1 MIPDLGYFVQ
11 QLALVAAVVA
21 AIAGGVAGVT
31 GGNAWAA
38 AARRSIHAL
47 FALVTLALA
56 CLFYAFATLDFQVEF
71 VAQNAARSMA
81 LHYRIAA
88 LWGGQAG
95 SLLLWTWMTVAFAAL
110 SLRVHRRERALEPWA
125 ALVFAVNAAF
135 FLLLLNFAS
144 NPFDKLPPQH
154 VMSDGSGL
162 NPLLQHPVMM
172 IHPLVL
178 YTGMTGFSVP
188 FAFGLAALCSG
199 QLGTTWMRI
208 TRRWT
213 LFAWGFLSIGI
224 LLGGRWAYEVLGWGG
239 YWAWDPVENASFMP
253 WLAATAYLH
262 SVMVQEKRDMLKIWN
277 FVLIG
282 LTYGLC
288 LFGTMITRAGL
299 VRSVHAFAQTE
310 IFGVL
315 FAWYVGLVFVAF
327 TAALALRLPAL
338 RSQNRLESVV
348 SREASFVI
356 NNWVFMAI
364 LVIVA
369 WGTMFPVISEGVR
382 GTKISV
388 GPEFFNKLTG
398 PFAAFLLFLTGVG
411 PREASFVINN
421 WLFMAILAVVFF
433 GTLYPKF
440 SEFVQGKEVLF
451 GPEWFDLLLVPVA
464 LPLLLLTGIGPLLAW
479 RRATPA
485 NLRRQLLAPI
495 AVGLGT
501 CAALL
506 AWLGVEEWLAC
517 LNWGIAALV
526 TTTISEEF
534 WRAVRA
540 KMRGGVSAL
549 AALAKLFR
557 TNQQR
562 YGGYVVHLGVVFFFI
577 GFAGQALDV
586 EKLENIAVGDSVTIR
601 DYELEYM
608 TASALPDP
616 HYGGAEAR
624 IRLSKRGAPLATL
637 TPEKRMYWLEQ
648 QPSSI
653 PAVYSTFAEDL
664 YVILTAIEPNG
675 SATLKVFVNPLVSWI
690 WLGGA
695 TFVLGTVLVMWPHP
709 RRAAA

>member
-1 MIPDLGYFVQ
+1 MISDLGYFAL
-11 QLALVAAVVA
+11 QLALGAAAVTAVA
-21 AIAGGVAGVT
+21 GFGAGITKSEAGGVV
-31 GGNAWAA
+31 
-38 AARRSIHAL
+38 ARRAVYAL
-47 FALVTLALA
+47 FALVTLALL
-56 CLFYAFATLDFQVEF
+56 CLFYAFATLDFQVAF

-110 SLRVHRRERALEPWA
+110 AITVQRRERALVPWA
-125 ALVFAVNAAF
+125 CGVFAVNAAF

-154 VMSDGSGL
+154 VMSDGAGL

-178 YTGMTGFSVP
+178 YTGLTGFSVP
-188 FAFGLAALCSG
+188 FAFGLAALLSG
-199 QLGTTWMRI
+199 QLGTTWMRV

-262 SVMVQEKRDMLKIWN
+262 SVMVQEKRDMLKVWN

-315 FAWYVGLVFVAF
+315 FAWYVGLTFVAF
-327 TAALALRLPAL
+327 TAALVYRLPAL
-338 RSQNRLESVV
+338 RSPNRLESVV
-348 SREASFVI
+348 S
-356 NNWVFMAI
+356 
-364 LVIVA
+364 
-369 WGTMFPVISEGVR
+369 
-382 GTKISV
+382 
-388 GPEFFNKLTG
+388 
-398 PFAAFLLFLTGVG
+398 
-411 PREASFVINN
+411 REASFVINN

-440 SEFVQGKEVLF
+440 STFIQGREVLF
-451 GPEWFDLLLVPVA
+451 GPAWFDGYLVWIA

-485 NLRRQLLAPI
+485 NLQRQISLPVS
-495 AVGLGT
+495 VGLAT
-501 CAALL
+501 FALL
-506 AWLGVEEWLAC
+506 LFLLGFAEWLAA

-526 TTTISEEF
+526 TTTITGEF

-540 KMRGGVSAL
+540 KMRGGVGPL

-562 YGGYVVHLGVVFFFI
+562 YGGYVVHLGVVCFFI

-586 EKLENIAVGDSVTIR
+586 EKLENIAPGGSVAIR
-601 DYELEYM
+601 DYTLEYL
-608 TASALPDP
+608 TARALPEQ
-616 HYGGAEAR
+616 HYGGAAAR
-624 IRLSKRGAPLATL
+624 IRLSKRGEPLATL

-653 PAVYSTFAEDL
+653 PAIYSTFGEDL

-695 TFVLGTVLVMWPHP
+695 TFVAGTVLVMWPHP

>member
-1 MIPDLGYFVQ
+1 MIPDLGYYAA
-11 QLALVAAVVA
+11 QLALLAAAVA
-21 AIAGGVAGVT
+21 AIAGVAAGIT
-31 GGNAWAA
+31 KSEEWAA
-38 AARRSIHAL
+38 VARRGIYGL
-47 FALVTLALA
+47 FALVTFALLA
-56 CLFYAFATLDFQVEF
+56 LFYAVATLDFQLEY
-71 VAQNAARSMA
+71 VAQNVARTMATPYRLAAV
-81 LHYRIAA
+81 
-88 LWGGQAG
+88 WGGQAG
-95 SLLLWTWMTVAFAAL
+95 SLLLWTWMTVAYAAAAIT
-110 SLRVHRRERALEPWA
+110 VQRRERALVPWVCA
-125 ALVFAVNAAF
+125 VLALNAAF
-135 FLLLLNFAS
+135 FLILLNYVS
-144 NPFDKLPPQH
+144 NPFEKLPPQH
-154 VMSDGSGL
+154 VMSDGNGM
-162 NPLLQHPVMM
+162 NPLLQHPVML
-172 IHPLVL
+172 IHPIVL
-178 YTGMTGFSVP
+178 YIGLTGFSVP
-188 FAFGLAALCSG
+188 FAFALAALFSG
-199 QLGTTWMRI
+199 QLGTTWMRV

-213 LFAWGFLSIGI
+213 LWAWSFNSIGV
-224 LLGGRWAYEVLGWGG
+224 LLGGRWAYEVLSWGG

-315 FAWYVGLVFVAF
+315 FAWYVAFAFVGF
-327 TAALALRLPAL
+327 TAALLYRVSAL
-338 RSQNRLESVV
+338 RSPNKLESVV
-348 SREASFVI
+348 S
-356 NNWVFMAI
+356 
-364 LVIVA
+364 
-369 WGTMFPVISEGVR
+369 
-382 GTKISV
+382 
-388 GPEFFNKLTG
+388 
-398 PFAAFLLFLTGVG
+398 
-411 PREASFVINN
+411 REASFVINN

-440 SEFVQGKEVLF
+440 STFIQGREVLF
-451 GPEWFDLLLVPVA
+451 GPAWFDGYLVWIA

-485 NLRRQLLAPI
+485 NLRRQLLAP
-495 AVGLGT
+495 VGVGVVT
-501 CAALL
+501 FAALV
-506 AWLGVEEWLAC
+506 AWLGTEEWLAS

-534 WRAVRA
+534 WRALRA
-540 KMRGGVSAL
+540 KMRGGVGAFAS
-549 AALAKLFR
+549 LAKLFR

-586 EKLENIAVGDSVTIR
+586 EKLENIVPGGSVEIR
-601 DYELEYM
+601 DYKLEYL
-608 TASALPDP
+608 TANALIDP

-637 TPEKRMYWLEQ
+637 TPEKRVYWLEQ

-653 PAVYSTFAEDL
+653 PAIYSTFGEDL

-695 TFVLGTVLVMWPHP
+695 TFVLGTLLVMWPHQ
-709 RRAAA
+709 RRVAA

>member
-1 MIPDLGYFVQ
+1 MISDLGYFAQ
-11 QLALVAAVVA
+11 QLAL
-21 AIAGGVAGVT
+21 
-31 GGNAWAA
+31 AA
-38 AARRSIHAL
+38 AALTAVAGAVAGMTRAAAWATVARRGIHAL
-47 FALVTLALA
+47 FALVTLALL
-56 CLFYAFATLDFQVEF
+56 CLFHAFATLDFQVAF
-71 VAQNAARSMA
+71 VAENAARSMA

-95 SLLLWTWMTVAFAAL
+95 SLLLWTWMTLAFAAL
-110 SLRVHRRERALEPWA
+110 AIRAHRSERALEPWA
-125 ALVFAVNAAF
+125 ALVFALNAAF

-154 VMSDGSGL
+154 VMSDGNGL

-188 FAFGLAALCSG
+188 FAFGLAALFSG

-213 LFAWGFLSIGI
+213 LLAWGFLSIGI

-239 YWAWDPVENASFMP
+239 YWAWDPVENASLMP

-299 VRSVHAFAQTE
+299 VQSVHAFAQTE

-315 FAWYVGLVFVAF
+315 FAWYVALVFVAF
-327 TAALALRLPAL
+327 TAALLWRLPAL
-338 RSQNRLESVV
+338 RSPNRLESVV
-348 SREASFVI
+348 S
-356 NNWVFMAI
+356 
-364 LVIVA
+364 
-369 WGTMFPVISEGVR
+369 
-382 GTKISV
+382 
-388 GPEFFNKLTG
+388 
-398 PFAAFLLFLTGVG
+398 
-411 PREASFVINN
+411 REASFVINN

-440 SEFVQGKEVLF
+440 SELVQGREVLF
-451 GPEWFDLLLVPVA
+451 GPAWFDGYLVWIA

-485 NLRRQLLAPI
+485 NLRRQLIAP
-495 AVGLGT
+495 ACAGCVVF
-501 CAALL
+501 AALL
-506 AWLGVEEWLAC
+506 ALVGPSEWLAA

-526 TTTISEEF
+526 STTIAEEF

-540 KMRGGVSAL
+540 KMRGGVGPL
-549 AALAKLFR
+549 AALGKLFR

-586 EKLENIAVGDSVTIR
+586 EKLENVAVGDSVAIR
-601 DYELEYM
+601 DYELEYL
-608 TASALPDP
+608 TASAIPNQ

-624 IRLSKRGAPLATL
+624 IRLSKRGEPLATL

-653 PAVYSTFAEDL
+653 PAIYSTFAEDL
-664 YVILTAIEPNG
+664 YVILTAVEPNG

-690 WLGGA
+690 WLGGV
-695 TFVLGTVLVMWPHP
+695 TFVIGTALVMWPHP
-709 RRAAA
+709 PRAAA

>member
-1 MIPDLGYFVQ
+1 MISDLGFFAA
-11 QLALVAAVVA
+11 QLALVAA
-21 AIAGGVAGVT
+21 
-31 GGNAWAA
+31 AA
-38 AARRSIHAL
+38 AALAGGIGAATRSDAWTEVACRAVYAL
-47 FALVTLALA
+47 FALTTVALLS
-56 CLFYAFATLDFQVEF
+56 LFHAFATLDFQLAY
-71 VAQNAARSMA
+71 VAQNAARTMA
-81 LHYRIAA
+81 TPYRIAA
-88 LWGGQAG
+88 VWGAQAG
-95 SLLLWTWMTVAFAAL
+95 SLLLWTWMTVAFAAAAIT
-110 SLRVHRRERALEPWA
+110 VQRRERALVPWVCMV
-125 ALVFAVNAAF
+125 LAVDAAF
-135 FLLLLNFAS
+135 FLSLLNFVS
-144 NPFDKLPPQH
+144 NPFEKLPPQH
-154 VMSDGSGL
+154 VMSDGNGM

-188 FAFGLAALCSG
+188 FAFALAALFSG
-199 QLGTTWMRI
+199 QLGTTWMRV

-213 LFAWGFLSIGI
+213 LLAWGFLSIGI

-315 FAWYVGLVFVAF
+315 FACYVGLVLAAF
-327 TAALALRLPAL
+327 TAALVWRVGAL
-338 RSQNRLESVV
+338 RSPNRLESVV
-348 SREASFVI
+348 S
-356 NNWVFMAI
+356 
-364 LVIVA
+364 
-369 WGTMFPVISEGVR
+369 
-382 GTKISV
+382 
-388 GPEFFNKLTG
+388 
-398 PFAAFLLFLTGVG
+398 
-411 PREASFVINN
+411 REASFVINN

-440 SEFVQGKEVLF
+440 STWVQGREVLF
-451 GPEWFDLLLVPVA
+451 GPQWFDGYLVWIA

-485 NLRRQLLAPI
+485 NLRRQLAAPI
-495 AVGLGT
+495 GAGLAT
-501 CAALL
+501 FAALL
-506 AWLGVEEWLAC
+506 AIVGFGEWLAA

-526 TTTISEEF
+526 TTTIGEEF
-534 WRAVRA
+534 RRAVRA
-540 KMRGGVSAL
+540 KMRGGVSAP
-549 AALAKLFR
+549 AALARLFR

-562 YGGYVVHLGVVFFFI
+562 YGGYVVHLGVVFFFV

-586 EKLENIAVGDSVTIR
+586 EKLENVPIGHSIR
-601 DYELEYM
+601 IRGYELEYV
-608 TASALPDP
+608 TAHALPEQ

-624 IRLSKRGAPLATL
+624 IRVSKDGEPLATL

-653 PAVYSTFAEDL
+653 PAIYSTFGEDL

-675 SATLKVFVNPLVSWI
+675 TATLKVFVNPLVSWI
-690 WLGGA
+690 WLGGV
-695 TFVLGTVLVMWPHP
+695 TFVIGTALVMWPHP
-709 RRAAA
+709 QRAAA

>member
-1 MIPDLGYFVQ
+1 VISDLGHFAQ
-11 QLALVAAVVA
+11 QLALAAA
-21 AIAGGVAGVT
+21 AIAALAGGVAGMT
-31 GGNAWAA
+31 RSEPWAA
-38 AARRSIHAL
+38 VARRGIYAL
-47 FALVTLALA
+47 FGLVSIALL
-56 CLFYAFATLDFQVEF
+56 CLFYTFATLDFQVAF
-71 VAQNAARSMA
+71 VAENAARSMA

-95 SLLLWTWMTVAFAAL
+95 SLLLWTWMTLAFAAL
-110 SLRVHRRERALEPWA
+110 AIRAHRSERALEPWA
-125 ALVFAVNAAF
+125 ALVFALNAAF

-154 VMSDGSGL
+154 VMSDGNGL

-188 FAFGLAALCSG
+188 FAFGLAALLSG

-213 LFAWGFLSIGI
+213 LLAWGFLSIGI

-239 YWAWDPVENASFMP
+239 YWAWDPVENASLMP

-299 VRSVHAFAQTE
+299 VQSVHAFAQTE

-327 TAALALRLPAL
+327 TAALLWRLPGL
-338 RSQNRLESVV
+338 RSPNRLESVV
-348 SREASFVI
+348 S
-356 NNWVFMAI
+356 
-364 LVIVA
+364 
-369 WGTMFPVISEGVR
+369 
-382 GTKISV
+382 
-388 GPEFFNKLTG
+388 
-398 PFAAFLLFLTGVG
+398 
-411 PREASFVINN
+411 REASFVINN

-440 SEFVQGKEVLF
+440 SEFVQGREVLF
-451 GPEWFDLLLVPVA
+451 GPAWFDGYLVWIA

-485 NLRRQLLAPI
+485 SLRRQLIAPALAGS
-495 AVGLGT
+495 AVF
-501 CAALL
+501 AALL
-506 AWLGVEEWLAC
+506 AGVGKAEWLAA

-526 TTTISEEF
+526 ATTIAEEF
-534 WRAVRA
+534 WRALRA
-540 KMRGGVSAL
+540 KMRGGVGPF
-549 AALAKLFR
+549 AALRKLFR

-586 EKLENIAVGDSVTIR
+586 EKLENVAVGDSVAIR
-601 DYELEYM
+601 DYELEYL

-624 IRLSKRGAPLATL
+624 IRLSKRGEPLATL

-653 PAVYSTFAEDL
+653 PAIYSTFSEDL
-664 YVILTAIEPNG
+664 YVILTAVEPNG
-675 SATLKVFVNPLVSWI
+675 SATLKVFVNPLVNWI
-690 WLGGA
+690 WLGGL
-695 TFVLGTVLVMWPHP
+695 TFVLGTALVMWPHP

>member
-1 MIPDLGYFVQ
+1 VISDLGYFAT
-11 QLALVAAVVA
+11 QLALVAA
-21 AIAGGVAGVT
+21 
-31 GGNAWAA
+31 AA
-38 AARRSIHAL
+38 AALAGVIAGITRSATWSDVARRGIYAL
-47 FALVTLALA
+47 FALVTLALL
-56 CLFYAFATLDFQVEF
+56 CLFHAFATLDFQLAF

-81 LHYRIAA
+81 LPYRIAA

-95 SLLLWTWMTVAFAAL
+95 SLLLWTWMTVAYAAAAIT
-110 SLRVHRRERALEPWA
+110 VQRRERALVPWVCGV
-125 ALVFAVNAAF
+125 LGTNAAF
-135 FLLLLNFAS
+135 FLILLNFAS

-154 VMSDGSGL
+154 VMSDGNGL

-178 YTGMTGFSVP
+178 YTGLTGFSVP
-188 FAFGLAALCSG
+188 FAFALAALFSG
-199 QLGTTWMRI
+199 QLGTTWMRV

-213 LFAWGFLSIGI
+213 LWAWCFLSIGI

-262 SVMVQEKRDMLKIWN
+262 SVMVQEKRDMLKVWN

-299 VRSVHAFAQTE
+299 VKSVHAFAQTE

-315 FAWYVGLVFVAF
+315 FAWYVGLAFVAF
-327 TAALALRLPAL
+327 AAALLYRVPAL
-338 RSQNRLESVV
+338 RSPNKLESIV
-348 SREASFVI
+348 S
-356 NNWVFMAI
+356 
-364 LVIVA
+364 
-369 WGTMFPVISEGVR
+369 
-382 GTKISV
+382 
-388 GPEFFNKLTG
+388 
-398 PFAAFLLFLTGVG
+398 
-411 PREASFVINN
+411 REASFVINN

-440 SEFVQGKEVLF
+440 STFVQGREVLF
-451 GPEWFDLLLVPVA
+451 GPAWFDGYLVWIA
-464 LPLLLLTGIGPLLAW
+464 LPLLLLTGVGPLLAW

-485 NLRRQLLAPI
+485 NLRRQLVAPLGAGLA
-495 AVGLGT
+495 T
-501 CAALL
+501 FAALL
-506 AWLGVEEWLAC
+506 VLVGVDQWLAA
-517 LNWGIAALV
+517 LNWGIGALV
-526 TTTISEEF
+526 TTTIVGEF
-534 WRAVRA
+534 WRALRA
-540 KMRGGVSAL
+540 KMRGGAGPLGAL
-549 AALAKLFR
+549 VKLFR

-586 EKLENIAVGDSVTIR
+586 EKLENIVPGGSVEIR
-601 DYELEYM
+601 DYKLEYM
-608 TASALPDP
+608 TARALPEQ

-624 IRLSKRGAPLATL
+624 IQLSKHGQPLATL

-653 PAVYSTFAEDL
+653 PAIYSTFGEDL

-690 WLGGA
+690 WLGGL
-695 TFVLGTVLVMWPHP
+695 TFVIGTVLVMWPHQ

>member
-1 MIPDLGYFVQ
+1 MSDLGYYAA
-11 QLALVAAVVA
+11 QLALLAAAAA
-21 AIAGGVAGVT
+21 AIAGVTAGIT
-31 GGNAWAA
+31 KSEEWAA
-38 AARRSIHAL
+38 VARRGVYAL
-47 FALVTLALA
+47 FGLASFALA
-56 CLFYAFATLDFQVEF
+56 ALFYAFATLDFQLAY
-71 VAQNAARSMA
+71 VAQNAARTMA
-81 LHYRIAA
+81 TPYRIAA
-88 LWGGQAG
+88 VWGAQAG
-95 SLLLWTWMTVAFAAL
+95 SLLLWTWMTTGYAAL
-110 SLRVHRRERALEPWA
+110 AITVQRRERALVPW
-125 ALVFAVNAAF
+125 VCAVLATNAAF
-135 FLLLLNFAS
+135 FLILLNFVS
-144 NPFDKLPPQH
+144 NPFEKLPPQH
-154 VMSDGSGL
+154 VMSDGNGM

-178 YTGMTGFSVP
+178 YLGMTGFSVP
-188 FAFGLAALCSG
+188 FAFALAALFSG
-199 QLGTTWMRI
+199 QLGTIWMRV

-213 LFAWGFLSIGI
+213 LWSWGFLSIGI

-315 FAWYVGLVFVAF
+315 FAWYVAAAFAVFAG
-327 TAALALRLPAL
+327 ALALRFRAL
-338 RSQNRLESVV
+338 RSPNRLESVV

-356 NNWVFMAI
+356 NNW
-364 LVIVA
+364 
-369 WGTMFPVISEGVR
+369 
-382 GTKISV
+382 
-388 GPEFFNKLTG
+388 
-398 PFAAFLLFLTGVG
+398 
-411 PREASFVINN
+411 
-421 WLFMAILAVVFF
+421 LFMAMLAVVFF

-440 SEFVQGKEVLF
+440 STYVQGREILF
-451 GPEWFDLLLVPVA
+451 GPAWFDGYLVWIA

-485 NLRRQLLAPI
+485 SLRRQLVAPVAAGLA
-495 AVGLGT
+495 T
-501 CAALL
+501 FAALL
-506 AWLGVEEWLAC
+506 ALVGAGEWLAALC
-517 LNWGIAALV
+517 WGIAALV
-526 TTTISEEF
+526 TTTIGGEF
-534 WRAVRA
+534 WRALRA
-540 KMRGGVSAL
+540 KMRGGASPL

-557 TNQQR
+557 ANQQR

-586 EKLENIAVGDSVTIR
+586 EKLENVVPGGRVGIA
-601 DYELEYM
+601 DYELEYL
-608 TASALPDP
+608 TAHPLPNP

-624 IRLSKRGAPLATL
+624 IRVSKRGEPLATL

-653 PAVYSTFAEDL
+653 PAIYSTFGEDL

-695 TFVLGTVLVMWPHP
+695 TFVLGTALVMWPHP

>member
-1 MIPDLGYFVQ
+1 VIPDLGYFAQ
-11 QLALVAAVVA
+11 QLALVAAA
-21 AIAGGVAGVT
+21 LTAIAGVIAGITQRDSWGDV
-31 GGNAWAA
+31 
-38 AARRSIHAL
+38 ARRGMFAL
-47 FALVTLALA
+47 FALVSLALL
-56 CLFYAFATLDFQVEF
+56 CLFYAFATLDFQLEF

-95 SLLLWTWMTVAFAAL
+95 SLLLWTWMTLAFAAAAIH
-110 SLRVHRRERALEPWA
+110 VQRRERTLVPWVCAVLAL
-125 ALVFAVNAAF
+125 NAAF

-154 VMSDGSGL
+154 VMSDGNGL

-178 YTGMTGFSVP
+178 YTGLTGFSVP
-188 FAFGLAALCSG
+188 FAFALAALLSG
-199 QLGTTWMRI
+199 QLGTAWMRI

-213 LFAWGFLSIGI
+213 LLAWGFLSIGI

-282 LTYGLC
+282 LSYGLC

-315 FAWYVGLVFVAF
+315 FAWYVGVAFVAF
-327 TAALALRLPAL
+327 TAALLYRVPAL
-338 RSQNRLESVV
+338 RSPNKLESVV
-348 SREASFVI
+348 S
-356 NNWVFMAI
+356 
-364 LVIVA
+364 
-369 WGTMFPVISEGVR
+369 
-382 GTKISV
+382 
-388 GPEFFNKLTG
+388 
-398 PFAAFLLFLTGVG
+398 
-411 PREASFVINN
+411 REASFVINN

-440 SEFVQGKEVLF
+440 SEFIQGREVLF
-451 GPEWFDLLLVPVA
+451 GPQWFDGYLVWIA

-485 NLRRQLLAPI
+485 NLRRQLVPPAAAGI
-495 AVGLGT
+495 AT
-501 CAALL
+501 FAALL
-506 AWLGVEEWLAC
+506 AIVGTEEWLAA

-526 TTTISEEF
+526 TTTIAEEF
-534 WRAVRA
+534 WRALRA
-540 KMRGGVSAL
+540 KMRGGEGPFG
-549 AALAKLFR
+549 ALAKLFR

-562 YGGYVVHLGVVFFFI
+562 YGGYVVHLGVVFFFV

-586 EKLENIAVGDSVTIR
+586 ERLENIAPGGS
-601 DYELEYM
+601 LEVRGY
-608 TASALPDP
+608 TAEYITAQPLPEQ

-624 IRLSKRGAPLATL
+624 IRLSKNGEPLATL

-648 QPSSI
+648 QPTSI
-653 PAVYSTFAEDL
+653 PAIYSTFAEDF

-690 WLGGA
+690 WLGGL
-695 TFVLGTVLVMWPHP
+695 TFVLGTALVMWPHP
-709 RRAAA
+709 RRTAA